1 MTNAR
6 RPLVRLAGVATATLL
21 VASTQLPA
29 HARTVDDR
37 CAGAGPIPA
46 GALTRGVS
54 GLGCSL
60 VGRVV
65 VHRGMSVTVPPAG
78 MSVGGEGV
86 SRHGDVTGLRVS
98 NTGTT
103 VRAFTGPAASRGTA
117 GAAKGSPPACKDR
130 TFNLA
135 GHRWVTSLRYHS
147 NLSKAPARYHK
158 KTLVK
163 QIKAAN
169 NHMRKG
175 TNTCGKPRLKTPVGH
190 YLGATH
196 ARPDIRTSSS
206 TVSCGRYNTTN
217 VVAFGNLPGNL
228 LGWTCYWW
236 LGSGHLSA
244 ADIMMDTGQA
254 LTTHLP
260 RHCVNRWDFEG
271 ALTHEFGHAY
281 GLAHT
286 GSGHANLTMQHE
298 LSPCSTYARTLGLG
312 DWLGM
317 RKMYGAR

>member
-1 MTNAR
+1 MPHLR
-6 RPLVRLAGVATATLL
+6 RLLAQLASVTTVTLL
-21 VASTQLPA
+21 VTSAQTPA
-29 HARTVDDR
+29 HARTVDAR
-37 CAGAGPIPA
+37 CAGTGRIPA
-46 GALTRGVS
+46 TALSRGVS

-65 VHRGMSVTVPPAG
+65 YDHGVSVVVPPAG
-78 MSVGGEGV
+78 ISVGGAGV
-86 SRHGDVTGLRVS
+86 GKNGEVTGLRVS
-98 NTGTT
+98 NTGIT
-103 VRAFTGPAASRGTA
+103 VRAFTGAPASRATA

-147 NLSKAPARYHK
+147 NLSKAPSRYRK
-158 KTLVK
+158 KTLVT
-163 QIKAAN
+163 QIKTAN
-169 NHMRKG
+169 THMRKG

-190 YLGATH
+190 YLGSTK
-196 ARPDIRTSSS
+196 ARPDITTSPSS
-206 TVSCGRYNTTN
+206 VSCGSYNTTN
-217 VVAFGNLPGNL
+217 VVAFGNLPPNL

-236 LGSGHLSA
+236 LSSGHLSA
-244 ADIMMDTGQA
+244 ADIMMDTGTA

-260 RHCVNRWDFEG
+260 KHCVNKWDFEG

-286 GSGHANLTMQHE
+286 GSGHANLTMQHV